1 MDVYLLSHHLF
12 ANHVKKVDKYF
23 TDLGPELV
31 RAHLSVSR
39 DKWLAVVFL
48 VGSLSFIFT
57 VVFGIIIS
65 IFAKGMVAD
74 SILLP
79 IAAGLL
85 ISATSAFLAIKYPS
99 VIASERKKKIENVI
113 AFATIYMSTISRSGF
128 PPQQIFKMLSKF
140 KEYGEVSIEAS
151 LIARDVE
158 VFGLDLTD
166 ALGKAIGRS
175 PSADWTELL
184 AGLKTTITIGG
195 DLSAFL
201 DEKAKGFVADY
212 KRRLQDF
219 SNLLSILVEVYI
231 TLVIVG
237 AVFFIVTTS
246 IVVAIGGVST
256 ATIKLLNYA
265 MVLIGIPVLTAAFI
279 LIIKG
284 VSPLEE

>member
-85 ISATSAFLAIKYPS
+85 ISATSAFLAIKY
-99 VIASERKKKIENVI
+99 
-113 AFATIYMSTISRSGF
+113 
-128 PPQQIFKMLSKF
+128 
-140 KEYGEVSIEAS
+140 
-151 LIARDVE
+151 
-158 VFGLDLTD
+158 
-166 ALGKAIGRS
+166 
-175 PSADWTELL
+175 
-184 AGLKTTITIGG
+184 
-195 DLSAFL
+195 
-201 DEKAKGFVADY
+201 
-212 KRRLQDF
+212 
-219 SNLLSILVEVYI
+219 
-231 TLVIVG
+231 
-237 AVFFIVTTS
+237 
-246 IVVAIGGVST
+246 
-256 ATIKLLNYA
+256 
-265 MVLIGIPVLTAAFI
+265 
-279 LIIKG
+279 II
-284 VSPLEE
+284 